1 MSDVAWHSVP
11 LAPLVLIK
19 GGEGL
24 IAQRALE
31 RLRTLADER
40 DPATVVHDLS
50 GEALTAGALR
60 HATSP
65 SLFGEPRLV
74 IIPDFQSAPE
84 GLVEEVRSY
93 TGAPEPDVSLVVVH
107 RSGNRGKKALDALK
121 KAGAAVVA
129 ADPLKRASE
138 KQAFVAAE
146 FTRAGR
152 SIRSDAVSALVD
164 AFGTDLS
171 ELAAISRQIIADTT
185 PEDGQAPPTVT
196 VEQVRDLTAGRVET
210 TAFAV
215 ADALIAGRE
224 AQALQLVQQ
233 AQLAG
238 ADAIPII
245 AAIALKLRQLA
256 RAAAPGAS
264 ARSAGVPDWVF
275 RGLSREARGWSDRAL
290 ARAFEAVARAD
301 HEAKGAGRDPAW
313 SLQRM
318 IMDISRARRAG

>member
-1 MSDVAWHSVP
+1 MTEVAWHSVRLTP
-11 LAPLVLIK
+11 LILIK
-19 GGEGL
+19 GSEGL
-24 IAQRALE
+24 IVQRALE
-31 RLRTLADER
+31 RIRGLAHEQ
-40 DPATVVHDLS
+40 DPSTVVHDLS
-50 GEALTAGALR
+50 GEALGAGAL
-60 HATSP
+60 HAATSP

-74 IIPDFQSAPE
+74 IIPDLQSAPE
-84 GLVEEVRSY
+84 ALLEDVRSY
-93 TGAPEPDVSLVVVH
+93 AASPEPDVVLVAVH
-107 RSGNRGKKALDALK
+107 RSGNRGKKTLDALK
-121 KAGAAVVA
+121 KAGAVLIT
-129 ADPLKRASE
+129 ADPLKKASE

-152 SIRSDAVSALVD
+152 RIDPDAVSALVD

-171 ELAAISRQIIADTT
+171 ELAAISRQIISDTT
-185 PEDGQAPPTVT
+185 PDEGQAPPTVT
-196 VEQVRDLTAGRVET
+196 VDDVHALTAGRVET

-238 ADAIPII
+238 ADPIPII
-245 AAIALKLRQLA
+245 AAVALKMRQLA
-256 RAAAPGAS
+256 RASAPGSS

-275 RGLSREARGWSDRAL
+275 RNLSREARAWSDRAI
-290 ARAFEAVARAD
+290 ARSMEAIAQAD

-318 IMDISRARRAG
+318 IMDVSRARRAG